1 MQNCCFLLFH
11 VLFLFCC
18 LPCLQWLM
26 NAQLWQGL
34 FCSHSSSSL
43 AFCLRYSKGSPFIS
57 TLNPQFSHTKN
68 RSLLHARWFASHSG
82 HRIGPSISI
91 PNIYYILILY
101 KRVLVSEK
109 ERVPRR
115 LSTPVAEK
123 TVLFHA

>member
-34 FCSHSSSSL
+34 FCSHSSISL

-68 RSLLHARWFASHSG
+68 RSLLHARWLASHSG
-82 HRIGPSISI
+82 HRIGPIICITST
-91 PNIYYILILY
+91 YCILIFY
-101 KRVLVSEK
+101 KRLFVSEK
-109 ERVPRR
+109 DCIPQ
-115 LSTPVAEK
+115 
-123 TVLFHA
+123 TVLCTPSRKNSF